1 MYITQR
7 HPRSYSVNMSQKGRS
22 QRSFNVEIHKWGK
35 NEIVYDKVADYA
47 SLKLNCSFNHD
58 SRPDSAEYL
67 RECSRYL
74 SENPARRLGERYDA
88 GDPEA
93 FLETG
98 SR

>member
-1 MYITQR
+1 
-7 HPRSYSVNMSQKGRS
+7 MSQKGRS

-35 NEIVYDKVADYA
+35 NEIAYDKTAEYTC
-47 SLKLNCSFNHD
+47 LKLNCSFNHD

-74 SENPARRLGERYDA
+74 SENPAPRLGERYDA

-98 SR
+98 FR